1 MIKLI
6 GLVKRKPGMTQEEF
20 TRYWRE
26 KHGPLVARVFPG
38 VKRYV
43 QNHPVKLPGGGQP
56 RVDGVIELWFEDPKA
71 FQAASDFY
79 LGEKG
84 KVIRDDEEKFIDR
97 SQMVFFVAE
106 EKVVLP

>member
-1 MIKLI
+1 MVKLI
-6 GLVKRKPGMTQEEF
+6 GLVKRKPGVTPAEF

-43 QNHPVKLPGGGQP
+43 QNHPAKLPGGGEPQ
-56 RVDGVIELWFEDPKA
+56 VDGVVELWFEDLKA
-71 FQAASDFY
+71 FQAASEFY

-106 EKVVLP
+106 EKVVVP